1 MLPLASRRPK
11 PPAGADGARGAGA
24 LRSGRRARLG
34 WIALLTV
41 LLLLTVVASL
51 AIGAEHVAFGR
62 VLPGVLSPDPGSRDE
77 LIVHELRLPRTLLG
91 VAVGAALGL
100 AGGVM
105 QALTRNPLA
114 EPGLLGVNGGAALA
128 VVVVIG
134 TVRADDALV
143 YVWAAFLGAAGAA
156 ALVYAIGA
164 RGRGGASPA
173 RLVLAGAAVN
183 AVFSALTAGLML
195 LSPRSFNGFRFWQ
208 VGSLGGREMS
218 ILPRVLP
225 FVLAGTVLALLLARP
240 LNALAMGDE
249 AGRALGSRPGRT
261 RALGAVAVVVLC
273 GSATAAAGPIAFLGL
288 AVPFIVRTLAGPDQ
302 RLVLPYSLLLAPVL
316 LLGADIVGR
325 VVAPGELE
333 TGIVTAFLG
342 APLFAVMVR
351 RGRTRDL

>member
-1 MLPLASRRPK
+1 VRRRLPRAPAKASGRGRGWLAPLA
-11 PPAGADGARGAGA
+11 AVLA
-24 LRSGRRARLG
+24 
-34 WIALLTV
+34 LTV
-41 LLLLTVVASL
+41 LASL
-51 AIGAEHVAFGR
+51 AIGAGDVPFDR
-62 VLPGVLSPDPGSRDE
+62 VLPGVFSPDDGSRPD

-91 VAVGAALGL
+91 IAVGIALGV
-100 AGGVM
+100 AGAVM

-128 VVVVIG
+128 VVIVIG
-134 TVRADDALV
+134 AFRTDDALV
-143 YVWAAFLGAAGAA
+143 YVWAAFAGAAGAA
-156 ALVYAIGA
+156 VLVYLIGT
-164 RGRGGASPA
+164 RGRGGTSPA

-195 LSPRSFNGFRFWQ
+195 LSPGSFNGFRFWQ
-208 VGSLGGREMS
+208 VGGLGGRDMPVVVR
-218 ILPRVLP
+218 ILP

-240 LNALAMGDE
+240 LNALGMGED

-261 RALGAVAVVVLC
+261 RALGALAIVLLC

-288 AVPFIVRTLAGPDQ
+288 AVPYIVRTAVGPDQ
-302 RLVLPYSLLLAPVL
+302 RLVLPYSLLLAPIL
-316 LLGADIVGR
+316 LLGADIIGR
-325 VVAPGELE
+325 VITPGELE

>member
-1 MLPLASRRPK
+1 MLSPARTAPPRPPVKGGRASRRLWLPVL
-11 PPAGADGARGAGA
+11 AA
-24 LRSGRRARLG
+24 
-34 WIALLTV
+34 V
-41 LLLLTVVASL
+41 LLATVVASL
-51 AIGAEHVAFGR
+51 AIGAGDVPFGR
-62 VLPGVLSPDPGSRDE
+62 VLPGVLSPDGGSRAE

-91 VAVGAALGL
+91 VAVGMALGL
-100 AGGVM
+100 AGAVM

-128 VVVVIG
+128 VVLVIG
-134 TVRADDALV
+134 ATRVDDVLV
-143 YVWAAFLGAAGAA
+143 YVWAAFAGAAGAA
-156 ALVYAIGA
+156 ALVYMIGA

-183 AVFSALTAGLML
+183 AVFSAMTAGVML
-195 LSPRSFNGFRFWQ
+195 LAPGTFNGFRFWQ

-218 ILPRVLP
+218 VFYRVLP
-225 FVLAGTVLALLLARP
+225 FVLVGTVLALALARP
-240 LNALAMGDE
+240 LNALAMGDD

-261 RALGAVAVVVLC
+261 RALGALAVVLLC
-273 GSATAAAGPIAFLGL
+273 GSATAAAGPIWFLGL
-288 AVPFIVRTLAGPDQ
+288 AVPFIVRTAAGPDQ

-316 LLGADIVGR
+316 LLGADIIGR
-325 VVAPGELE
+325 VVTPGELE

>member
-1 MLPLASRRPK
+1 MKGGRASRRLWLPVL
-11 PPAGADGARGAGA
+11 AA
-24 LRSGRRARLG
+24 
-34 WIALLTV
+34 V
-41 LLLLTVVASL
+41 LLATVVASL
-51 AIGAEHVAFGR
+51 AIGAGDVPFGR
-62 VLPGVLSPDPGSRDE
+62 VLPGVLSPDGGSRAE

-91 VAVGAALGL
+91 VAVGMALGL
-100 AGGVM
+100 AGAVM

-128 VVVVIG
+128 VVLVIG
-134 TVRADDALV
+134 ATRVDDVLV
-143 YVWAAFLGAAGAA
+143 YVWAAFAGAAGAA
-156 ALVYAIGA
+156 ALVYMIGA

-183 AVFSALTAGLML
+183 AVFSAMTAGVML
-195 LSPRSFNGFRFWQ
+195 LAPGTFNGFRFWQ

-218 ILPRVLP
+218 VFYRVLP
-225 FVLAGTVLALLLARP
+225 FVLVGTVLALALARP
-240 LNALAMGDE
+240 LNALAMGDD

-261 RALGAVAVVVLC
+261 RALGALAVVLLC
-273 GSATAAAGPIAFLGL
+273 GSATAAAGPIWFLGL
-288 AVPFIVRTLAGPDQ
+288 AVPFIVRTAVGPDQ

-316 LLGADIVGR
+316 LLGADIIGR
-325 VVAPGELE
+325 VVTPGELE

>member
-1 MLPLASRRPK
+1 MKGGRASRRLWLPVL
-11 PPAGADGARGAGA
+11 AA
-24 LRSGRRARLG
+24 
-34 WIALLTV
+34 V
-41 LLLLTVVASL
+41 LLATVVASL
-51 AIGAEHVAFGR
+51 AIGAGDVPFGR
-62 VLPGVLSPDPGSRDE
+62 VLPGVLSPDGGSRAE

-91 VAVGAALGL
+91 VAVGMALGL
-100 AGGVM
+100 AGAVM

-128 VVVVIG
+128 VVLVIG
-134 TVRADDALV
+134 ATRVDDVLV
-143 YVWAAFLGAAGAA
+143 YVWAAFAGAAGAA
-156 ALVYAIGA
+156 ALVYMIGA

-183 AVFSALTAGLML
+183 AVFSAMTAGVML
-195 LSPRSFNGFRFWQ
+195 LAPGTFNGFRFWQ

-218 ILPRVLP
+218 VFYRVLP
-225 FVLAGTVLALLLARP
+225 FVLVGTVLALALARP
-240 LNALAMGDE
+240 LNALAMGDD

-261 RALGAVAVVVLC
+261 RALGALAVVLLC
-273 GSATAAAGPIAFLGL
+273 GSATAAAGPIWFLGL
-288 AVPFIVRTLAGPDQ
+288 AVPFIVRTAAGPDQ

-316 LLGADIVGR
+316 LLGADIIGR
-325 VVAPGELE
+325 VVTPGELE